1 MNAARLL
8 TRALTIALIALA
20 PTPVFAQA
28 WPAKP
33 VRIIVPYPAGGTSDI
48 LARTVSIKLSELWGQ
63 SVIVENKP
71 GANGNVGAEFV
82 AKSPADGYT
91 VLLAD
96 VGAIAISPSVY
107 TKLGYDPNQ
116 DFSPVT
122 MVAYSPH
129 ILAVNPSVPVK
140 SVQELIAY
148 SKAQN
153 GKMNYAA
160 SSVGSAPHLAGIDFA
175 NRTGTQWAYI
185 PYKGGAQA
193 ITDVVGGQADV
204 LFNGMLATY
213 PHVKSGKLKIL
224 AVSSAKRVPAIP
236 DVPTVAES
244 GVTGF
249 ETGSWQGVLAPPNTP
264 APVVA
269 KMNADLI
276 KVLQDPETR
285 DKLAAQGAEVRTQ
298 TPEAMKAFIKD
309 ETGRW
314 AKVVKDGG
322 VKVE

>member
-285 DKLAAQGAEVRTQ
+285 DKLAAQGAEVRTL